1 MKTTDRGHYTEIE
14 LETDSGMANY
24 LYSLKGDNPSDRRCW
39 QRDAETQE
47 LNQFLADNR
56 NGAQFVVKTGDVFSR
71 VK

>member
-1 MKTTDRGHYTEIE
+1 MKTTDRGNFIEIE
-14 LETDSGMANY
+14 LETESGVANY

-47 LNQFLADNR
+47 LNNFISTNH
-56 NGAQFVVKTGDVFSR
+56 NQFVVKTGDTYSR